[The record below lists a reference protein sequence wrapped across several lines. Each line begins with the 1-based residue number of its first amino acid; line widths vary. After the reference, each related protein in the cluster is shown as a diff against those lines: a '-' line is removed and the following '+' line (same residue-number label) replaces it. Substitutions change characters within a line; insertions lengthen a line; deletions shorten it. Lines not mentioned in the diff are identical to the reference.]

1 MRDSQ
6 RLSTVNE
13 VSRNRKRYCVAA
25 AATLGSVGLFV
36 AGLALAATTT
46 VTLGPSGPQ
55 PETVTVQWGDT
66 VSFHNGGD
74 RALGVTIPRVALAS
88 PIIGPGTSWSRVFD
102 GRTGNYLFR
111 QTEGRGFLGTVI
123 VELKGS
129 VTMKATPATVVYGGR
144 VTLAGQALAGHD
156 VKVEQ
161 LIAAESGQW
170 QEVASVAAGADG
182 KWSSSLVP
190 KLGAR
195 FRATAAAGQLRSPA
209 VSVRVQPAV
218 KLLRPARLRTGAV
231 VTIRGRV
238 LPAGSATAADLER
251 YDTVRR
257 RWVREDR
264 RSVTRAGAVSFR
276 WKAVKG
282 RSRLRVQIQR
292 YGVKSGFDPVT
303 SKPIVVTAS

>member
-1 MRDSQ
+1 MTR
-6 RLSTVNE
+6 T
-13 VSRNRKRYCVAA
+13 RKRYCLVAA
-25 AATLGSVGLFV
+25 ASLAGLALFV
-36 AGLALAATTT
+36 GGIALAATTT
-46 VTLGPSGPQ
+46 VTLGAAGPQ
-55 PETVTVQWGDT
+55 PATVTVQWGDT
-66 VSFHNGGD
+66 VAFHNGGE
-74 RALGVTIPRVALAS
+74 RALGITIPRVALAS

-129 VTMKATPATVVYGGR
+129 VTMKATPPTVVYGGR
-144 VTLAGQALAGHD
+144 VTLSGQALAGHA
-156 VKVEQ
+156 VKLEQ
-161 LIAAESGQW
+161 VIAADAGQW
-170 QEVASVAAGADG
+170 DEVVSVTAGADG
-182 KWSSSLVP
+182 KWSTSLAP

-218 KLLRPARLRTGAV
+218 TLLRPARLKKGAV
-231 VTIRGRV
+231 ATIRGRV
-238 LPAGSATAADLER
+238 LPAGSASVADLER

-264 RSVTRAGAVSFR
+264 RTVTRAGTVAFR

-282 RSRLRVQIQR
+282 RSRLRVQLQR
-292 YGVKSGFDPVT
+292 YGMKPGYDPVA
-303 SKPIVVTAS
+303 SKPTTVTAS

>member
-1 MRDSQ
+1 MSKVR
-6 RLSTVNE
+6 
-13 VSRNRKRYCVAA
+13 RNRKRYCVVT
-25 AATLGSVGLFV
+25 AATLASVGLFV

-46 VTLGPSGPQ
+46 VTLGASGPQ
-55 PETVTVQWGDT
+55 PATVTVQWGDT
-66 VSFHNGGD
+66 VAFHNGGD
-74 RALGVTIPRVALAS
+74 RALGVTIPRVAVSS
-88 PIIGPGTSWSRVFD
+88 PIIGPGASWSRAFD

-111 QTEGRGFLGTVI
+111 QTEGRGFLGTVV

-129 VTMKATPATVVYGGR
+129 VTMKATPGTVVYGGR
-144 VTLAGQALAGHD
+144 VSLAGQALPGHA

-170 QEVASVAAGADG
+170 EEVVAVTAGADG
-182 KWSSSLVP
+182 KWSTSLVP

-209 VSVRVQPAV
+209 VSLRVQPAV
-218 KLLRPARLRTGAV
+218 RLVRPARLKTGAV
-231 VTIRGRV
+231 VTIRGRI

-264 RSVTRAGAVSFR
+264 RTVTRAGAVAFR

-292 YGVKSGFDPVT
+292 YGVKPGFDPVT
-303 SKPIVVTAS
+303 SPPVAVTAS